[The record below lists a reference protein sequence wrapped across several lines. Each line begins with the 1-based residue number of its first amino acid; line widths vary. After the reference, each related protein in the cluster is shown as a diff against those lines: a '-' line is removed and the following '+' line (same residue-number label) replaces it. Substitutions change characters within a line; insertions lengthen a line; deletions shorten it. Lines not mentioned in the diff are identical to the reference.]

1 MPGPTPDFLVY
12 SCLPEPPNWA
22 HPTAN
27 IATRNS
33 VALLRDDSIIVI
45 LVSMDVETLRIVLNC
60 TSADVGH
67 SHGHSTFAG
76 DSCNQLSDFAL
87 QGSAVCCA
95 FNTGTP
101 SCSSSPT
108 AGILTLTV
116 MMPSAF
122 GSA

>member
-1 MPGPTPDFLVY
+1 MPIFNFVNLLAAVDFPVISPSQSLRPLTCLPYPDSTCLESTTSPLAFMPGPTPGFLVY

-33 VALLRDDSIIVI
+33 IEVLRNDSIIVL

-67 SHGHSTFAG
+67 SHGH
-76 DSCNQLSDFAL
+76 
-87 QGSAVCCA
+87 
-95 FNTGTP
+95 
-101 SCSSSPT
+101 
-108 AGILTLTV
+108 
-116 MMPSAF
+116 
-122 GSA
+122 